1 MPGLPGGCCKGSLL
15 HRPGWALGLLLLGV
29 ALAVAACDTG
39 QEQEPG
45 ATPTSSLAPT
55 SSPSP
60 PPKPTATAVSK
71 PDISGVDFSQV
82 PAVEDLLRSSGG
94 RLLPQE
100 IIFADLTG
108 DGVDEAVVPISS
120 GGSGGDVAY
129 AVFGYRGGDLEE
141 IMVVKPAAGRV
152 MVSVGSGVLV
162 ETQPVY
168 APEDPLCCPSQLQH
182 TYYRWDGS
190 KLVVDHQET
199 EKVPSAKP

>member
-1 MPGLPGGCCKGSLL
+1 
-15 HRPGWALGLLLLGV
+15 LLLLGV
-29 ALAVAACDTG
+29 ALVVAACGTG

-45 ATPTSSLAPT
+45 TTPTSSPAAT

-60 PPKPTATAVSK
+60 KPTATTVSN

-82 PAVEDLLRSSGG
+82 PAVEDLLKNSGG

-120 GGSGGDVAY
+120 GGTGGDVAY
-129 AVFGYRGGDLEE
+129 AVFGYRGGDLEK
-141 IMVVKPAAGRV
+141 ILVVKPEAGRV
-152 MVSVGSGVLV
+152 MVSVEDGVLV

-168 APEDPLCCPSQLQH
+168 APEDPLCCPSQLRH

-190 KLVVDHQET
+190 ELVVDHQET